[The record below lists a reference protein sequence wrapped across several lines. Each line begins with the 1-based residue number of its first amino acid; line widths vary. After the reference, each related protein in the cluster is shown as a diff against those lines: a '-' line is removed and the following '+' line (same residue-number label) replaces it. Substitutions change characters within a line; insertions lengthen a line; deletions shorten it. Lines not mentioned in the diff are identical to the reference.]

1 MLFIDNISYV
11 YLLLKTEI
19 DATNTIVMVVTR
31 LSAVVKDH
39 TSVLC
44 QKRSVSTTSGS
55 MQMQIISQYSQI
67 TLLKNTVPCFTA
79 QIDSRLTTPMQQHLD
94 HRTLW
99 QKNGNSISCWLAGF
113 MRYLRD
119 ELQSVLNDEINC
131 QLFGRSP

>member
-55 MQMQIISQYSQI
+55 MQM
-67 TLLKNTVPCFTA
+67 
-79 QIDSRLTTPMQQHLD
+79 
-94 HRTLW
+94 
-99 QKNGNSISCWLAGF
+99 
-113 MRYLRD
+113 
-119 ELQSVLNDEINC
+119 
-131 QLFGRSP
+131 